1 MNDPSCCELFWKLTT
16 AVQDP
21 PTTTNSPNPHCTFP
35 TNQTFILF
43 LSATQLQTLSP
54 TTTLCNCNPLD
65 SSFFPCYSILI
76 LQQHCFSNLSSGAV
90 QESINFKTW
99 DLQRTLSGT
108 HYNMYPGDLELFKD
122 SYSCSGV
129 GKYTFLTSTKL
140 RILFVFT
147 LKRYCSLQ
155 PAFKTSH

>member
-1 MNDPSCCELFWKLTT
+1 MIPP
-16 AVQDP
+16 AVNCSGNSQQLCKILQQQPIP
-21 PTTTNSPNPHCTFP
+21 PTP
-35 TNQTFILF
+35 IVLF
-43 LSATQLQTLSP
+43 LQTKHLYCSYLPLSCKLSVQLPRSVTATPWILV
-54 TTTLCNCNPLD
+54 
-65 SSFFPCYSILI
+65 FFPYYSILI

-129 GKYTFLTSTKL
+129 GKCIFLTSTKL

-147 LKRYCSLQ
+147 LKRYYSLQ